1 MPTFSYENG
10 YVPVSKSFIAN
21 KLPQANPTFIKV
33 YLYLL
38 MLAQEKA
45 SAQFRDIA
53 NTLGILESDLMQAVT
68 YWEDQGEI
76 IKNGDNFCFADSHEG
91 TVTEATLHRTVVP
104 SVTETQRPHENI
116 ADVISGNQSLSDMF
130 MLAQEILG
138 KTITEKEMETM
149 YWFYSDLGLS
159 PEIILLLLEYCV
171 SKGKNRMSYI
181 EKVAI
186 SWKEMGLDTS
196 ERVAVYLQ
204 SEEQKSGF
212 LYSIRKI
219 MGIADRSLSQTE
231 EKFLTKW
238 HDEYGIGE
246 EMIALAYEYCIIQT
260 AKLSFP
266 YMDKIITRWHNEGIF
281 TVEDAEND
289 NRSFK
294 SKTKPLENSFI
305 DGYDHDSL
313 EKLSRH

>member
-38 MLAQEKA
+38 MLAQDRS

-68 YWEDQGEI
+68 YWEAQGEI
-76 IKNGDNFCFADSHEG
+76 IKSGDNFCFAEQG
-91 TVTEATLHRTVVP
+91 KVTPMETVQQTVSTSAVVEP
-104 SVTETQRPHENI
+104 QHPQENVAEII
-116 ADVISGNQSLSDMF
+116 ASNQSLSDMF
-130 MLAQEILG
+130 MIAQEIMG

-149 YWFYSDLGLS
+149 YWFYSDLNLS

-196 ERVAVYLQ
+196 EKVAVYLQ

-231 EKFLTKW
+231 EKFLFKW
-238 HDEYGIGE
+238 HDEFGISE

-266 YMDKIITRWHNEGIF
+266 YMDKIITRWHNEGIS
-281 TVEDAEND
+281 TVADAEND

-294 SKTKPLENSFI
+294 SKSKPLENSFI